1 MPTTLGSV
9 LVLTLFQSPSLRGS
23 GRFTRRMAG
32 ACGGAGAFQSPS
44 LRGSGRFWVRGLRHA
59 RHGEEFQSPS
69 LRGSG
74 RFVHS
79 QPPRRRAGRKV
90 SIPFI
95 AGQWSL
101 HADEA
106 MNYAAL
112 AARFNPLHCGA
123 VVASGADRDLRRG
136 GGGFQSPSLRGSGR
150 FAAGSR
156 APRCE
161 ARRFNPLHCGAVVA
175 SLRSCARGWK
185 QPPSFNPLHCGA
197 VVASGVRFRR

>member
-1 MPTTLGSV
+1 MV
-9 LVLTLFQSPSLRGS
+9 ASLAVWRAHAEAQARFNPLHCGAVVASIAES
-23 GRFTRRMAG
+23 GLAAAVF
-32 ACGGAGAFQSPS
+32 
-44 LRGSGRFWVRGLRHA
+44 V
-59 RHGEEFQSPS
+59 FQSPS